1 MDKISAISSIDSF
14 ELHKILTSNKL
25 SNKQK
30 VEFLKNNAH
39 ILKNISP
46 ENITKKELEQILKN
60 RQLIRFRPLK
70 NSFTKQGDMKL
81 LAEALGIE
89 KSEINKYINSVINT
103 NFLIQN
109 QTDIDNIEKM
119 KMYVYRHGTKKQVE
133 SFLEYELSDVKTT
146 LQKLYKTLE
155 YDSGGLADYFSR
167 PIHRMDNKTLARLYN
182 IIDKS
187 LKNSADAGYVTD
199 INSHAE
205 WALIKIYEI
214 QNNSKLIKAYDLYNS
229 LES

>member
-1 MDKISAISSIDSF
+1 MDKISAINSIDAF
-14 ELHKILTSNKL
+14 ELHKILTSNKI

-39 ILKNISP
+39 ILKNVST
-46 ENITKKELEQILKN
+46 ENITKKELEQILKK
-60 RQLIRFRPLK
+60 RPLIRFRPLK
-70 NSFTKQGDMKL
+70 NSFTKQGDMKI

-89 KSEINKYINSVINT
+89 KSKINKYINSIIDS

-109 QTDIDNIEKM
+109 KTDKDNIEKM
-119 KMYVYRHGTKKQVE
+119 KMYVFRHGTKKQVE

-155 YDSGGLADYFSR
+155 YNSGGLTDYFSR
-167 PIHRMDNKTLARLYN
+167 PIHRMDNNTLARLYN

-229 LES
+229 LEG

>member
-1 MDKISAISSIDSF
+1 MDKISAINSIDAF

-25 SNKQK
+25 SNRQK

-39 ILKNISP
+39 ILKNVSTK
-46 ENITKKELEQILKN
+46 NITKKELEQVLKN
-60 RQLIRFRPLK
+60 RPLIRFRPLK
-70 NSFTKQGDMKL
+70 NSFTKQGDMTL
-81 LAEALGIE
+81 LAETLGVE
-89 KSEINKYINSVINT
+89 KSEINRCINSVIDS

-109 QTDIDNIEKM
+109 ETDKDNIEKM
-119 KMYVYRHGTKKQVE
+119 KMYVFRHGTKKQVE
-133 SFLEYELSDVKTT
+133 RFLEYELSDVKTT
-146 LQKLYKTLE
+146 LQKLYKTLD

-167 PIHRMDNKTLARLYN
+167 PIHRMDNNTLARLYK

-199 INSHAE
+199 INSNAE

-214 QNNSKLIKAYDLYNS
+214 QNNSKLIKAYDLYKS
-229 LES
+229 LEG

>member
-155 YDSGGLADYFSR
+155 YNSGGLADYFSR

>member
-1 MDKISAISSIDSF
+1 MDKISAINSIDAF
-14 ELHKILTSNKL
+14 ELHKILTSNKI

-39 ILKNISP
+39 ILKNVST
-46 ENITKKELEQILKN
+46 ENITKKELEQILKK
-60 RQLIRFRPLK
+60 RPLIRFRPLK
-70 NSFTKQGDMKL
+70 NSFTKQGDMKI

-89 KSEINKYINSVINT
+89 KSKINKYINSIIDS

-109 QTDIDNIEKM
+109 KTDKDNIEKM
-119 KMYVYRHGTKKQVE
+119 KMYVFRHGTKKQVE

-155 YDSGGLADYFSR
+155 YNSGGLTDYFSR
-167 PIHRMDNKTLARLYN
+167 PIHRMDNNTLARLYN

-187 LKNSADAGYVTD
+187 LKNSAEAGYVTD

-229 LES
+229 LEG

>member
-155 YDSGGLADYFSR
+155 YNSGGLADYFSR
-167 PIHRMDNKTLARLYN
+167 PIHRMDNNTLARLYN
-182 IIDKS
+182 VIDKS

>member
-133 SFLEYELSDVKTT
+133 SFLEYEFSDVKTT

-155 YDSGGLADYFSR
+155 YNSGGLADYFSR